1 MSRLVSR
8 RLLINSRACLR
19 ARGSVLSSRL
29 QKKENARSFLL
40 LGEAMVL
47 KECGFLISCASAVPG

>member
-8 RLLINSRACLR
+8 RLLINSRACLS
-19 ARGSVLSSRL
+19 ACGTVLSSRL
-29 QKKENARSFLL
+29 QKKENVRSFLL

-47 KECGFLISCASAVPG
+47 KECGFLLSCASSVSS